1 MHVRYFFL
9 PRLVSLD
16 QSNCSKFMSI
26 QILKNTLHGKTFAEN
41 QFNTV
46 ITARKRSCRK
56 IMFLHL
62 SATLFT
68 GEGSLS
74 SGGVGV
80 GSVQPRGLCPAGGV
94 SVQQGGLC
102 LGGSLSGRPPYGKER
117 AVRIL
122 LECVLVVENVP
133 IKV

>member
-62 SATLFT
+62 SLILFT
-68 GEGSLS
+68 G
-74 SGGVGV
+74 
-80 GSVQPRGLCPAGGV
+80 GGV
-94 SVQQGGLC
+94 SVQQGVSVW
-102 LGGSLSGRPPYGKER
+102 GGICVRSVKNGRY
-117 AVRIL
+117 ASYWNAFMI
-122 LECVLVVENVP
+122 LVVENVA